1 MKPNFGEQTSINS
14 LDLVVRD
21 GVFRRT
27 LPGRVIGRLTVDV
40 RWSRLLG
47 TVVSGLFGCLVV
59 GMLGIK
65 RDADFREVKV
75 QMVIQ

>member
-1 MKPNFGEQTSINS
+1 MENKRQLIS
-14 LDLVVRD
+14 LDYLVVRD
-21 GVFRRT
+21 GVFRRA
-27 LPGRVIGRLTVDV
+27 LPSRVIGGLTVDV

-59 GMLGIK
+59 SMLGIK

>member
-1 MKPNFGEQTSINS
+1 MLENKFHY
-14 LDLVVRD
+14 LVVRD
-21 GVFRRT
+21 GIFRRS

-47 TVVSGLFGCLVV
+47 TVVSGLLGCLVV